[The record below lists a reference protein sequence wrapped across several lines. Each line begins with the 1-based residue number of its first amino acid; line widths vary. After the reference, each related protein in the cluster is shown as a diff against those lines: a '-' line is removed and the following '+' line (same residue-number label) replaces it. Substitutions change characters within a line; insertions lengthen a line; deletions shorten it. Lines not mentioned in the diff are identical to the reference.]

1 MLCFPGHLLFFNR
14 LTRICTNIPDT
25 NAMFGS
31 NPLDDQG
38 DTLADTDTHG
48 AQGVAAAIAL

>member
-25 NAMFGS
+25 NAMFVS